1 MQGANRFPRTK
12 WVCSAAPIRYL
23 CAMTATLLVLCTC
36 PDRRTALGL
45 ATPLVQEGLAA
56 CVNITAP
63 ITSVYRWQGKVEQA
77 EECLLLIKTGAARYQ
92 ELEDALRSRHPYELP
107 EIIAVPIEHGLTD
120 YLQWVEQCTTTS

>member
-1 MQGANRFPRTK
+1 MIA
-12 WVCSAAPIRYL
+12 I
-23 CAMTATLLVLCTC
+23 LLVLCTC
-36 PDRRTALGL
+36 PDRRTALDL

-107 EIIAVPIEHGLTD
+107 EIIAVPIQHGLTG
-120 YLQWVEQCTTTS
+120 YLQWVEQCTTAS